1 MSHFTQV
8 FIEHLLWIRCCSRG
22 WRYRSERIEQSRCP
36 LRAFWYEGGSKYISE
51 NLGIRGRVY
60 WGERVYN
67 LKYIGHGRHH
77 WVGNIQW
84 GRLGMG
90 HVSREQRPQA
100 GVSLVQTGAV
110 RRTEAWVP
118 RVLEGEGGTGWV
130 GLQGLTGWRRSF
142 LPLMWWMCWEASK
155 VFEQRSNV
163 VYFMYHHD
171 PWLLF
176 TENRLRGAGSYCCNL
191 GER

>member
-1 MSHFTQV
+1 MCLLSVSVVLVRPIKKISKVRGSLLSRGGDICAKNKEKQGMSHFTQV

-51 NLGIRGRVY
+51 ILGIRGRVY

-100 GVSLVQTGAV
+100 GVGLVQTGAV

-118 RVLEGEGGTGWV
+118 RVLEGEGGRAGLDCRASQVDV
-130 GLQGLTGWRRSF
+130 GLFCL
-142 LPLMWWMCWEASK
+142 
-155 VFEQRSNV
+155 
-163 VYFMYHHD
+163 
-171 PWLLF
+171 
-176 TENRLRGAGSYCCNL
+176 
-191 GER
+191 